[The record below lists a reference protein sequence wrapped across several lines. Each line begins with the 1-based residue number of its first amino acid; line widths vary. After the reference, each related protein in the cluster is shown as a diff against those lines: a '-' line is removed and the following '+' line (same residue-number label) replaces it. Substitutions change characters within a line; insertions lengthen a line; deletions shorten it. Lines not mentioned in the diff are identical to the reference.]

1 MNTTLFRIGA
11 AVLAASTIALTSACG
26 DDAASSSPA
35 TSAADTPAATESAP
49 PAGDAGGDSKAV
61 VDGKALTADFDT
73 TCAKQGDTLALALT
87 DTANEQYGQLSVSAS
102 IVGDSTV
109 QAVAIAGSQGG
120 SNGMPY
126 AVGYGNGQPG
136 GSAQVTKDGD
146 TYTVTGEG
154 IGAPDMANP
163 MAGPATAKF
172 EITFAC
178 SDIVG

>member
-26 DDAASSSPA
+26 DDAASSPA
-35 TSAADTPAATESAP
+35 TPAAGAPATESAA
-49 PAGDAGGDSKAV
+49 PAGEAGGESKAL
-61 VDGKALTADFDT
+61 VDGKALTAEFDT
-73 TCAKQGDTLALALT
+73 TCAKQGNTLALALT

-102 IVGDSTV
+102 ILDDTTV

-136 GSAQVTKDGD
+136 GSAQVSKDGD

>member
-1 MNTTLFRIGA
+1 MNTMLFRIGA

-26 DDAASSSPA
+26 DDAASSTA
-35 TSAADTPAATESAP
+35 TTVADAPATESAA
-49 PAGDAGGDSKAV
+49 PAGEAGGDSKAL

-73 TCAKQGDTLALALT
+73 TCAKEGNTLALALT

-102 IVGDSTV
+102 ILDDTTV

-120 SNGMPY
+120 SDGMPY

-136 GSAQVTKDGD
+136 GSAQVSKDGD

-154 IGAPDMANP
+154 ISAPDMANP

-172 EITFAC
+172 DITFAC
-178 SDIVG
+178 SDIIG

>member
-26 DDAASSSPA
+26 DDAAGGPA
-35 TSAADTPAATESAP
+35 PAADAAATEAAA
-49 PAGDAGGDSKAV
+49 PAGEAGGDSKAV

-73 TCAKQGDTLALALT
+73 TCAKQGNTLALALT

-102 IVGDSTV
+102 ILDDTTV

-136 GSAQVTKDGD
+136 GSAQVAKDGD

-154 IGAPDMANP
+154 IGAPDMSNP